1 VIYLAAVIN
10 GFGAA
15 LLWVAQG
22 SYISQCAYQGNK
34 GTYNAVFWFFYM
46 GSHIVGNL
54 LAAFVIVNVS
64 QVQFYIIMTL
74 ICLASSLTFLRLK
87 TPTPDPLLECLL
99 INDLEKSFASEAESK
114 D

>member
-1 VIYLAAVIN
+1 VIYFAAVLN

-15 LLWVAQG
+15 ILWVAQG
-22 SYISQCAYQGNK
+22 NYISQCAYQGNK

-46 GSHIVGNL
+46 GSHIVGNI

-74 ICLASSLTFLRLK
+74 ICLGSSLMFLRLK
-87 TPTPDPLLECLL
+87 QPKSYSLLESL
-99 INDLEKSFASEAESK
+99 IVTDLEVR
-114 D
+114 